1 MAFGIHDL
9 KSVIR
14 IPVNWDLAYLR
25 QWQTADGVTWDRVV
39 ARLGAGIALFN
50 RSLTTG
56 PWAPFLRVTTEMS
69 VGYRLGED
77 GGELPPMPEHN
88 RPDLFAGEESGH
100 MIPMRDYGG
109 GLGWTSLAL
118 RRASMANLD
127 LGVQSLIDRAG
138 TTWRK
143 RIFERLFKMEADR
156 VGTTGISMPFAD
168 GGVADDGYIPTEFDG
183 VGFDDTHNHYTR
195 QLDTEAGRTAYIE
208 WAVNTLRE
216 HGIMSPYTLVVPEVD
231 AGVWA
236 VQPEVVKPER
246 AVLLTGGLELRSV
259 VPDADLYTGVFEAT
273 RGWGYVMPTS
283 RLPANYAG
291 MFKPYGF
298 GNVNNPL
305 VVRHETGYPLGLT
318 LEGQVI
324 IYPLQE
330 AVAMFTFGVGVGN
343 RLNGALGYF
352 AGSGDYVS
360 PTIS

>member
-39 ARLGAGIALFN
+39 ARLGAAITLFN
-50 RSLTTG
+50 RSLITG
-56 PWAPFLRVTTEMS
+56 PWASFIRVTTDMT

-77 GGELPPMPEHN
+77 SGELPPMPEHN
-88 RPDLFAGEESGH
+88 RPDLFAGAESGH

-127 LGVQSLIDRAG
+127 LGVQTLIDRGG

-143 RIFERLFKMEADR
+143 RLFERLFKKEVDR
-156 VGTTGISMPFAD
+156 VGTSGVSMPFAD
-168 GGVADDGYIPTEFDG
+168 GGTADSEYIPTEWEG
-183 VGFDDTHNHYTR
+183 VSFDDTHNHYFRET
-195 QLDTEAGRTAYIE
+195 DDATGRTAFIE
-208 WAVNTLRE
+208 AGVNTLRE
-216 HGIMSPYTLVVPEVD
+216 HGIMPPYILTIPEVD
-231 AGVWA
+231 ATLWA
-236 VQPEVVKPER
+236 AQTEVVPPER
-246 AVLLTGGLELRSV
+246 SVILTQGLDLRSV
-259 VPDADLYTGVFEAT
+259 VPDPDLYIGVFEAS
-273 RGWGYVMPTS
+273 RGWGYVMPTP

-305 VVRHETGYPLGLT
+305 VVRHEAGFPLGLS

-330 AVAMFTFGVGVGN
+330 AVAMMTFGVGVGN
-343 RLNGALGYF
+343 RLNGALCYF
-352 AGSGDYVS
+352 AANGDYVS
-360 PTIS
+360 PTIT